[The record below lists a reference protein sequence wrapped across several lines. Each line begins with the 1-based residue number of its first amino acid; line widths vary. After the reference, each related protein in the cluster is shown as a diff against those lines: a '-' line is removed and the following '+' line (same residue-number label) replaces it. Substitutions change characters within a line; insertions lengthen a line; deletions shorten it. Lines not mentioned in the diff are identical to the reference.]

1 MKAFVVSLL
10 LAASL
15 TACSEDKPLAI
26 VIPADVKPEIKQ
38 VVEQA
43 WPKVLAACPGFN
55 LYASDLSF
63 SGIED
68 NLSYAP
74 DHAKR
79 IEMKFRVAENPT
91 RIPVSYRAFGYMCY
105 FGISPDASKLVISK
119 DACASI
125 CAGAEVS
132 ASSNYEKSL

>member
-1 MKAFVVSLL
+1 MKIFFVFLVLV
-10 LAASL
+10 ASL
-15 TACSEDKPLAI
+15 TACSEDKSLS
-26 VIPADVKPEIKQ
+26 VVVPADVKPEIKQ

-74 DHAKR
+74 DHIKR
-79 IEMKFRVAENPT
+79 IEIKFRVAENST
-91 RIPVSYRAFGYMCY
+91 RIPGSYRAFGHMCY
-105 FGISPDASKLVISK
+105 FGISQDGSKLVISK

-132 ASSNYEKSL
+132 ASGNYKKSL